1 MALIS
6 CKECGKDISDKAL
19 TCPHCGAP
27 TKYAQQ
33 KEDDNFQWFQGFML
47 VLLIGT
53 VVGVIG
59 YEPYCSSKAGIEYKY
74 QIGHPKGMNQTPRVI
89 KKPWLIFFK
98 CK

>member
-33 KEDDNFQWFQGFML
+33 KEDDNFIWLQGFIL

-53 VVGVIG
+53 FAGVIG
-59 YEPYCSSKAGIEYKY
+59 YEPYCSSKAGIEYQY
-74 QIGHPKGMNQTPRVI
+74 QVGKGMNQTPRVI
-89 KKPWLIFFK
+89 KKPYLIFFK

>member
-1 MALIS
+1 
-6 CKECGKDISDKAL
+6 
-19 TCPHCGAP
+19 
-27 TKYAQQ
+27 
-33 KEDDNFQWFQGFML
+33 ML

-59 YEPYCSSKAGIEYKY
+59 YEPYCSSKAGIEYEY
-74 QIGHPKGMNQTPRVI
+74 QLGKGMNQTPRVI